1 MRKIEVL
8 NIKDNIRETG
18 VEDIQNCIDDVKIL
32 TNVQMAKKEDKE
44 KTVMDDMAEG
54 EIVERIKEDQEILT
68 NKIIQGNNTEDVR
81 IIPDK
86 VPISITGNLRGKSQ
100 ENLKTQ
106 ENNSKAWYEITKVAI
121 PNA

>member
-1 MRKIEVL
+1 MKEEGHKNKQNRCFFLYWENDRETFIELKSTIEMRKIEVL

-54 EIVERIKEDQEILT
+54 EIVERIKED
-68 NKIIQGNNTEDVR
+68 
-81 IIPDK
+81 
-86 VPISITGNLRGKSQ
+86 
-100 ENLKTQ
+100 
-106 ENNSKAWYEITKVAI
+106 
-121 PNA
+121 

>member
-54 EIVERIKEDQEILT
+54 EIVERIKED
-68 NKIIQGNNTEDVR
+68 
-81 IIPDK
+81 
-86 VPISITGNLRGKSQ
+86 
-100 ENLKTQ
+100 
-106 ENNSKAWYEITKVAI
+106 
-121 PNA
+121 